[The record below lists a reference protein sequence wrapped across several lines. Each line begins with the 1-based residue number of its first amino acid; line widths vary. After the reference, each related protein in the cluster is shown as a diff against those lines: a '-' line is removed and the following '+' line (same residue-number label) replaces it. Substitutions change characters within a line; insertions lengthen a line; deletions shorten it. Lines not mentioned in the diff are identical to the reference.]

1 MAFCCLSRL
10 LWRLLPLLL
19 LLSPGQTRLGRRDG
33 TAALQQLQL
42 GLDHHDEGR
51 TAEAL
56 AAYDVVLAETRP
68 EVSAGIL
75 APRAAAL
82 EELGRWPE
90 AAAAVQVVPEGARW
104 QLELARA
111 LSWER
116 AGGGRREE
124 AISAYRRA
132 ADLVPGGAAPPRLHL
147 KLGVALQAQGR
158 LPEAIACFGVAA
170 DAAADG
176 STEVHSEAHFH
187 TGLSLKR
194 LGRGMEAATHFQR
207 CLQVNPNH
215 PEAQHLLH
223 AVTQTDHE
231 VSAGA
236 ATAYAASVF
245 DRAAETYDE
254 QLVVKLGYDGP
265 ALLHTA
271 VSRVLATA
279 TAANNTAATALLP
292 PLSIESPGVV
302 SVLCPL

>member
-1 MAFCCLSRL
+1 M
-10 LWRLLPLLL
+10 
-19 LLSPGQTRLGRRDG
+19 
-33 TAALQQLQL
+33 
-42 GLDHHDEGR
+42 
-51 TAEAL
+51 
-56 AAYDVVLAETRP
+56 
-68 EVSAGIL
+68 
-75 APRAAAL
+75 
-82 EELGRWPE
+82 
-90 AAAAVQVVPEGARW
+90 
-104 QLELARA
+104 
-111 LSWER
+111 
-116 AGGGRREE
+116 
-124 AISAYRRA
+124 
-132 ADLVPGGAAPPRLHL
+132 

-194 LGRGMEAATHFQR
+194 LGRGTEAATHFQR

-271 VSRVLATA
+271 VLRVLATA
-279 TAANNTAATALLP
+279 KAANNTAATALLP
-292 PLSIESPGVV
+292 PLSTESPGVV
-302 SVLCPL
+302 SGLCPL